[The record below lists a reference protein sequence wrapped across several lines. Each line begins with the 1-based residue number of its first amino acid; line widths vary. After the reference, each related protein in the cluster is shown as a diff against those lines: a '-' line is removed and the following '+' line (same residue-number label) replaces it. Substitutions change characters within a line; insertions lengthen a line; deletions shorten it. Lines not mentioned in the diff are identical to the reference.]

1 MTFRRMSKG
10 FVCSSQWDKER
21 DLNKSIYPRR
31 PSTQPPFVRSVAQC
45 RAAGWH
51 HTMPRHPKGAQGLSF
66 PIVLGRF
73 WETLQ
78 AAVPLAPSPKVAAE
92 PQREEGTDSP
102 CKTAAADGRCSLDSS
117 SLLPRIFGPLA
128 PRNGPCHFFSLCQ
141 TAVHTQTRGAGGG
154 VHAPPGQQHG
164 ASPVTP
170 FLSPGVPPRQ
180 DRIRPSKPSQKQSAY
195 ALCHQGYPLQV
206 PAACN
211 MVQESKMLKPPE
223 PSPSSGLLA

>member
-21 DLNKSIYPRR
+21 DLNKSVYPRR
-31 PSTQPPFVRSVAQC
+31 PSTQPPFVRSAARC

-51 HTMPRHPKGAQGLSF
+51 HAMPRHPKGAQGLSF

-92 PQREEGTDSP
+92 PQRKEGTDSP

-117 SLLPRIFGPLA
+117 SLLPFPAYRFSSKLTPTDFWATSSQEWSVSFFFPLPNSSA
-128 PRNGPCHFFSLCQ
+128 HPNAWGW
-141 TAVHTQTRGAGGG
+141 AGGG
-154 VHAPPGQQHG
+154 SCTPRAAARDFTGDSLLISWCPTTPGQDQ
-164 ASPVTP
+164 
-170 FLSPGVPPRQ
+170 
-180 DRIRPSKPSQKQSAY
+180 
-195 ALCHQGYPLQV
+195 AL
-206 PAACN
+206 
-211 MVQESKMLKPPE
+211 
-223 PSPSSGLLA
+223 